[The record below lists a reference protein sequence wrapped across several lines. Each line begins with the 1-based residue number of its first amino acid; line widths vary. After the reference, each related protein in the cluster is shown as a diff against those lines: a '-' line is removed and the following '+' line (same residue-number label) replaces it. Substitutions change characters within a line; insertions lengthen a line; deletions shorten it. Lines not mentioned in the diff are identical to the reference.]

1 MTNEHLHCQ
10 MVSCQ
15 PTLGSHSDLFFGQSY
30 FFPYQRML
38 KLCNPAVGGKNL
50 FLLLKIVSC
59 LNPAPVPGVMDTGL
73 KFVNTML

>member
-1 MTNEHLHCQ
+1 
-10 MVSCQ
+10 
-15 PTLGSHSDLFFGQSY
+15 
-30 FFPYQRML
+30 ML